1 LYLGVTVAGAAA
13 CALLGLA
20 GLAGARFNMTASLPK
35 GLYWALHDPIARGTY
50 VRFCPPAT
58 GAFAEAMNRG
68 YLQHGRCPTGYAPM
82 IKRVSGVAGD
92 TIDIYPQGIRVNGTS
107 LPLSAARKADSAGRP
122 LPHPEQTH
130 LTLTATQLWVMSDT
144 NERSFDSRYFGPID
158 RAWVKDVVRPVLTWG
173 YGGTFG
179 KSFRSIG
186 HEWQAGLMRE
196 LPGNRRAFVLILFDS
211 TLAPHNLRVVPD
223 TLCQE

>member
-1 LYLGVTVAGAAA
+1 MAVVGIAM

-35 GLYWALHDPIARGTY
+35 GLYWVSGDAIARGTY

-58 GAFAEAMNRG
+58 GAFAEAMERG
-68 YLQHGRCPTGYAPM
+68 YLHHGRCPTGYVPM

-92 TIDIYPQGIRVNGTS
+92 VVDIDPHAIRVNGMT
-107 LPLSAARKADSAGRP
+107 LPLSIARSADGAGRP
-122 LPHPEQTH
+122 LPRLDHTH
-130 LTLTATQLWVMSDT
+130 LNLAASQLWVMSDT

-173 YGGTFG
+173 HGGTLEHLSDRLG
-179 KSFRSIG
+179 MNSKQG
-186 HEWQAGLMRE
+186 
-196 LPGNRRAFVLILFDS
+196 
-211 TLAPHNLRVVPD
+211 
-223 TLCQE
+223 